1 MLYNSMSVSA
11 RRMARIPRV
20 QTTLRQC
27 LHSSLYTGLSGDMR
41 STTAARWRCSRGGL
55 MLPLLLLLLLMTT
68 KATANDDGFNDDD
81 RKIYTTSASDKPVYI
96 SLYNT
101 SENTK

>member
-55 MLPLLLLLLLMTT
+55 MLPLLLLLLMTT